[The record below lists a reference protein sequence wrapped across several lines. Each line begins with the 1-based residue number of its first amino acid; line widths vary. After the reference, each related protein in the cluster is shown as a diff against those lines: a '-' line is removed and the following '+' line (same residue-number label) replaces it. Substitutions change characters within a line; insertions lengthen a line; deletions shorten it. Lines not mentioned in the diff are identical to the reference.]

1 MILDI
6 PRDFASLN
14 EENRFTLAANGYTI
28 YLTGTDH
35 DDNYV
40 SKTYVFVD
48 QEGFFAAL
56 QQLDGMEVS

>member
-1 MILDI
+1 MIFDI
-6 PRDFASLN
+6 PQDFATLN

-28 YLTGTDH
+28 YLTGSDH
-35 DDNYV
+35 HDNYV

-56 QQLDGMEVS
+56 QQLDGIPIS